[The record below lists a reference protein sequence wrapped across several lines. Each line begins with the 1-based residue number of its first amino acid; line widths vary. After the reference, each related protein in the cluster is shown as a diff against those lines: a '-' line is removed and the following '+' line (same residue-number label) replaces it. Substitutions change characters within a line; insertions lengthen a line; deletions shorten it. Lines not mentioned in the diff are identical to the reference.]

1 MPGLEAA
8 AAGIAVAAYGLDDA
22 VVMGVSSARLH
33 GVIPR
38 ALATAVIAVP
48 TRHDPIRSADRQAA
62 DRQAVVRF
70 VVRDTTR
77 LDAERIRTEL
87 GPVLVTTPE
96 QTVLDLMKRPVIH
109 SHGRLV
115 WDSAISEVPEHR
127 GAVLRLQFGLA
138 VKVQLL
144 SASVEIERC
153 DRRRALPQ
161 AIAHRDFADT
171 YVALDQG

>member
-48 TRHDPIRSADRQAA
+48 TRHDPIRSADRQA
-62 DRQAVVRF
+62 VVRF

-96 QTVLDLMKRPVIH
+96 QTVLDLMKRPVMR

-115 WDSAISEVPEHR
+115 WDPAISEVPEHR